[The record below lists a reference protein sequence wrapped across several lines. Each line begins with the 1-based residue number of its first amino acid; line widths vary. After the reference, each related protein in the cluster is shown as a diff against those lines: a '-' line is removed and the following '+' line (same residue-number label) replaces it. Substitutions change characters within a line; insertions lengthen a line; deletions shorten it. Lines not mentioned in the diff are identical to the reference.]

1 MAILIV
7 FVYALAKSVYLLLP
21 IRLYAVEVGK
31 IMQRYDEEPLS
42 YVMFKVIS
50 TWEDTIKKSIAKIST
65 IGSNLGEIV
74 KLIIIGLG
82 LLVVSFLLLGVE
94 FYLMES
100 SADPSA
106 LVISLKL

>member
-1 MAILIV
+1 MASLIV

-65 IGSNLGEIV
+65 IGSNLGDSQIDNHWTR
-74 KLIIIGLG
+74 
-82 LLVVSFLLLGVE
+82 LVSCF
-94 FYLMES
+94 FF
-100 SADPSA
+100 
-106 LVISLKL
+106 VIRS